1 MYCILL
7 LALGMK
13 KREKTMKTYKFRKLE
28 NPMETITINGVEV
41 VPDSVYDVEEVVKKK
56 MKSLKEKFPNAI
68 VGGGN

>member
-1 MYCILL
+1 MYYILL

-13 KREKTMKTYKFRKLE
+13 KGEKTMKTYKFRKLE

-41 VPDSVYDVEEVVKKK
+41 VPDAVYDVEEVVKKK

-68 VGGGN
+68 VVGGN